1 MEALSYPMSIEKD
14 KSICVTFVAHSM
26 ATKDIL
32 EYSGKR
38 AFFGS
43 GKDKVENTS
52 NLSAQGS
59 ITLALPSS
67 TLTESFSSNWNI
79 GNMASGI
86 NDSSVMQGA
95 QIVAGAIV
103 PPVYKAIYTD
113 STPRTY
119 SFTFSFLPQNQ
130 QETTTAV
137 KIIKT
142 FKQWASSGNFTSSE
156 GGGEGYMDK
165 IIPYV
170 LSVNFTEGAQ
180 KLQELIVPNYCIIE
194 NITVN
199 YFDNGQITAYHDG
212 MPKSTSL
219 TLSLKEITVPMR
231 EDFKD
236 KK

>member
-38 AFFGS
+38 AFGGS

-219 TLSLKEITVPMR
+219 TLALKEITVPMR

>member
-38 AFFGS
+38 AFGGS

-130 QETTTAV
+130 QETNTAV

-156 GGGEGYMDK
+156 GGGEGYIDK
-165 IIPYV
+165 IIPFV

>member
-1 MEALSYPMSIEKD
+1 MEALSYPMSIEKE

-38 AFFGS
+38 VFGGS

-95 QIVAGAIV
+95 QIVAGAVV

-119 SFTFSFLPQNQ
+119 SFTFSFLPQNK

-142 FKQWASSGNFTSSE
+142 FKQWASSGNFTSGE

-170 LSVNFTEGAQ
+170 LNITFTEGAK
-180 KLQELIVPNYCIIE
+180 KLQELIMPNYCIIE

>member
-38 AFFGS
+38 AFGGS

-130 QETTTAV
+130 QETNTAV

-142 FKQWASSGNFTSSE
+142 FKQWAASGDFS
-156 GGGEGYMDK
+156 GEGAGEGFMDK

-212 MPKSTSL
+212 MPISTSL